1 MGGWAGEGLGRG
13 RAVVEGPDRV
23 CRMTGGGAGVKAG
36 CRGVGQVDIDSERP
50 TLLLQGHRAG
60 RVNGLATHPSRRL
73 FVTGGDDQT
82 VRVWDMDSRKQV
94 AKRRSRRR

>member
-1 MGGWAGEGLGRG
+1 M
-13 RAVVEGPDRV
+13 
-23 CRMTGGGAGVKAG
+23 
-36 CRGVGQVDIDSERP
+36 DIETETP

-82 VRVWDMDSRKQV
+82 VRVWDMDARKQV
-94 AKRRSRRR
+94 QGRTGRNTRRREGR